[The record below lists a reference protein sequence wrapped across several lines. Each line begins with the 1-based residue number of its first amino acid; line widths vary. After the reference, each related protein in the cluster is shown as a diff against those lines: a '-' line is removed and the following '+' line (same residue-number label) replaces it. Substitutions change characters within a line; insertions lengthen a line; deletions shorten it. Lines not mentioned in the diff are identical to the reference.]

1 MEISAASSSLNTLNS
16 RASRAPGEMHGARPE
31 KQVSDPHHHGH
42 RYQERAGRALDV
54 FRQELQFTLKAH
66 FQAKFATRHPGYAQM
81 QEPATSGDVASEAL
95 GAARQVVAESP
106 TKAANSL
113 ITFKSKVQETANFV
127 RQTFD
132 DGRGEMDDVEQT
144 LARVDQGINKLEGE
158 VSNNRES
165 SASVLAVD
173 NSSKQKSTISIRTQ
187 DGDIVRLTLKNVEQ
201 LSATRMQVSNN
212 NGTATSTEI
221 EVSSRSRMKLQV
233 EGDLNEVELEA
244 IRNVFAQA
252 EKMADDFFGGDMGA
266 AFKLAEGFEFDTEQ
280 LMRVNMRFKMQEA
293 TNISYTES
301 AGATQFSAASPAA
314 MMEPSKT
321 VAAAETAPR
330 AAAEPTVIG
339 DAPVVAAAAE
349 PVLAPVEAPVELA
362 ETAGPDTSIT
372 DNSTALSKLFETL
385 STFLRSIGEGFE
397 SGSASGSFKYHYSES
412 FKFDLLKA
420 VIHTLQP
427 EGT

>member
-1 MEISAASSSLNTLNS
+1 
-16 RASRAPGEMHGARPE
+16 MHGAKPE
-31 KQVSDPHHHGH
+31 KQVSDTHDHGH

-66 FQAKFATRHPGYAQM
+66 FQAKFATRHPGYAPM
-81 QEPATSGDVASEAL
+81 QEPVTSGDVASEAL

-106 TKAANSL
+106 TKAASSL
-113 ITFKSKVQETANFV
+113 ITFKAKVQETANFV

-132 DGRGEMDDVEQT
+132 DGRGELDDVEQT
-144 LARVDQGINKLEGE
+144 LARVDQGINKLEDE

-187 DGDIVRLTLKNVEQ
+187 EGDIVRLTLRNVEQ
-201 LSATRMQVSNN
+201 LSATRMEVSNN

-252 EKMADDFFGGDMGA
+252 EKMADDFFGGDMAA
-266 AFKLAEGFEFDTEQ
+266 AFKLAQGFEFDTEQ
-280 LMRVNMRFKMQEA
+280 LMRVNMQFKMREA
-293 TNISYTES
+293 TSISYAES
-301 AGATQFSAASPAA
+301 ASATPYAAASPAA
-314 MMEPSKT
+314 MIEPSKT
-321 VAAAETAPR
+321 MPATDTASR
-330 AAAEPTVIG
+330 ATG
-339 DAPVVAAAAE
+339 DASVASTVVAPVEEPAE
-349 PVLAPVEAPVELA
+349 VPVEAPVDLA
-362 ETAGPDTSIT
+362 DTAGPDTSIT
-372 DNSTALSKLFETL
+372 DNSTALSNLFETL

-420 VIHTLQP
+420 VIHTLEP